1 MNKNI
6 RKRKDGKYFIDF
18 TYKGKRVRR
27 VVGYSKTEAKEIM
40 EEIRAKIRRGKYGLD
55 KKSENIKFE
64 DFAKEFID
72 NYAKVNKRSWKR
84 DQTSL
89 NNLIPFF
96 KGYYLS
102 KITPAMIEKYK
113 AKRKADTNRK
123 GENIAETTIN
133 RELTC
138 LKTLYNKANE
148 WNKANHNPTSNIK
161 NFKENNTTQIIL
173 NSREVKRLIDS
184 AVDHLKPIIVIAVNT
199 GMRRGEILSLKWKN
213 INFIKGYIE
222 IEDSKSGESRK
233 VPMNSIV
240 FETLKRMDKKHRYV
254 FYNPKTKKNI
264 VEIKRSFNT
273 ARKKAGLKKV
283 RFHDL
288 RHTAATRM
296 CELGVPLKVVSK
308 ILGHST
314 IKMTERYANPTPDS
328 MKEAVE
334 SLADVL
340 KTRHKVDTSQILPGR
355 DSDVNHS
362 YLYN

>member
-1 MNKNI
+1 MAKPKKEKNLKLI
-6 RKRKDGKYFIDF
+6 DGKWYIDF
-18 TYKGKRVRR
+18 TFNKKR
-27 VVGYSKTEAKEIM
+27 
-40 EEIRAKIRRGKYGLD
+40 IRAFGGYTKEQARNTLTKLKMQCLN
-55 KKSENIKFE
+55 KKMGFE
-64 DFAKEFID
+64 MEKKPDILFKDFANEFMES
-72 NYAKVNKRSWKR
+72 YAKINKRSWKR

-96 KGYYLS
+96 KSMFLS
-102 KITPAMIEKYK
+102 NITAAAIEKYK
-113 AKRKADTNRK
+113 AKRLKDGVAV
-123 GENIAETTIN
+123 ATIN

-138 LKTLYNKANE
+138 LKTIYNKANE
-148 WNKANHNPTSNIK
+148 WERVNCNPAANIK
-161 NFKENNTTQIIL
+161 NFKENNKIQIIL
-173 NSREVKRLIDS
+173 NPNEIKRLITS
-184 AVDHLKPIIVIAVNT
+184 ATDHLKPIIIIAVNT
-199 GMRRGEILSLKWKN
+199 GMRRGEILNLKWKN

-233 VPMNSIV
+233 VPMNSTV
-240 FETLKRMDKKHRYV
+240 SGKLQMLDKDNKFI

-273 ARKKAGLKKV
+273 ARKKAGLKKI

-296 CELGVPLKVVSK
+296 CEIGVPLKIVSK

-334 SLADVL
+334 RLS
-340 KTRHKVDTSQILPGR
+340 KYIETRQKVDTPPKTVTIRKPVSY
-355 DSDVNHS
+355 S